1 MSLPSN
7 TQQSL
12 RRLKELEKLAQ
23 ANAHPRRTW
32 KDYVKLKSD
41 NLFLLTLIT
50 TMVCLGCLMV
60 MFMHDAESR
69 ERMAKERDK
78 YASEEAV
85 ALATREIPLG
95 KFESISQSAA
105 DQGNVSVLQYEAF
118 ITTGSSIVELQE
130 AENAIRSHK
139 QRLRA
144 TVELVMNKATDSE
157 LKEPSLGVVR
167 GQLVE
172 KLNGVVGDQMVQ
184 DVQFANFLH
193 FQVPDTK

>member
-1 MSLPSN
+1 M
-7 TQQSL
+7 
-12 RRLKELEKLAQ
+12 
-23 ANAHPRRTW
+23 
-32 KDYVKLKSD
+32 KSD

-50 TMVCLGCLMV
+50 TLVCLGCLMV

>member
-50 TMVCLGCLMV
+50 TLVCLGCLMV

>member
-23 ANAHPRRTW
+23 ADAHPRRTW

-50 TMVCLGCLMV
+50 TLVCLGCLMV

>member
-23 ANAHPRRTW
+23 ADAHPRRTW

-50 TMVCLGCLMV
+50 TLVCLGCLMV

-144 TVELVMNKATDSE
+144 AVELVMNKATDSE

-172 KLNGVVGDQMVQ
+172 RLNGVVGDQMVQ

>member
-23 ANAHPRRTW
+23 ADAHPRRTW

-50 TMVCLGCLMV
+50 TLVCLGCLMV

-78 YASEEAV
+78 YASEEAI